1 MNNLHKEEIIK
12 ATNITIPLGK
22 LIKIFRQ
29 KRPILASQD
38 SYWDRNNAPVHS
50 TTTVH
55 TNLAAK
61 SIQMICHRPFFCD
74 MSSIDFF
81 MVPKTKLKLPD
92 ISMVQD
98 SFKDTW
104 EGAIKTLAKDDFTT
118 ALLNGLELC
127 KKCNSI
133 GSDHAEKSYN
143 IIFFYIFKCF

>member
-1 MNNLHKEEIIK
+1 MK
-12 ATNITIPLGK
+12 
-22 LIKIFRQ
+22 
-29 KRPILASQD
+29 
-38 SYWDRNNAPVHS
+38 
-50 TTTVH
+50 
-55 TNLAAK
+55 
-61 SIQMICHRPFFCD
+61 
-74 MSSIDFF
+74 
-81 MVPKTKLKLPD
+81 PKTKLKLPD

-143 IIFFYIFKCF
+143 IYFFYIFKCF